1 MIFAPSVANHQ
12 KIHLLIVQKM
22 KYQLVSLHYQIRIS
36 PLGEGEAEPLV
47 KVIYETRMVIDVIQI
62 KSKKAAL
69 DPCIFEQIALKDD

>member
-1 MIFAPSVANHQ
+1 MIFAPSVAYHQ

-22 KYQLVSLHYQIRIS
+22 KHQLVGLHYRKRIS
-36 PLGEGEAEPLV
+36 PLVEGEAGTLV
-47 KVIYETRMVIDVIQI
+47 KVIYETRMLIDVILK